1 MSPPVEVPLS
11 RTALVEWLAQVIADI
26 RLEHPT
32 RVAFDGPDA
41 AGKTTLADEVA
52 SALGRGG
59 RQVIRASVDGFHRP
73 RAERYARGP
82 DSPEGYYEDS
92 FDHLA
97 LRRVLLEPLGTG
109 GDRRYRRATFDHRTD
124 SPVSELL
131 LTASADAM
139 LLFDGVFLQRP
150 ELRPHFD
157 LCVFVAVSFEEA
169 IRRAGQRDA
178 ELLGS
183 RHEVERRYRD
193 RYVPGQRLYFEAVRP
208 RELADIVV
216 RNDDPATPVL
226 VRVGGRSI
234 SPGTGRPAR

>member
-1 MSPPVEVPLS
+1 
-11 RTALVEWLAQVIADI
+11 
-26 RLEHPT
+26 
-32 RVAFDGPDA
+32 
-41 AGKTTLADEVA
+41 
-52 SALGRGG
+52 
-59 RQVIRASVDGFHRP
+59 
-73 RAERYARGP
+73 
-82 DSPEGYYEDS
+82 
-92 FDHLA
+92 
-97 LRRVLLEPLGTG
+97 
-109 GDRRYRRATFDHRTD
+109 
-124 SPVSELL
+124 
-131 LTASADAM
+131 M

-226 VRVGGRSI
+226 ERVGGRSI